1 MRSRMSWM
9 DRKLPENMKTVPEPA
24 DPATTIWRYTS
35 LEALET
41 LLTSHRL
48 WFHQFKELQRSDEQE
63 GMVTEGFWESV
74 SEFLRREDPSK
85 GPDDL
90 REWAERQLD
99 RLRCFEYAN
108 CWIMADAEIANM
120 WRDFAPRGI
129 AIKTTVGKFTHAR
142 QPVAGKLSIRSQ
154 KIEYANHWSELEER
168 GFQHCGIPLNRLF
181 LHAKRTEFSGQ
192 NEIRFCVAPPPKR
205 YLRQPD
211 GSAAADPGESEPWC
225 PVAFETLDWI
235 DEIVA
240 ASSVPPEEAESIRRR
255 VEAKGLRF
263 RQSEIPINA

>member
-9 DRKLPENMKTVPEPA
+9 EHNVQENMKTVRDPP
-24 DPATTIWRYTS
+24 DPATTFWRYTS

-99 RLRCFEYAN
+99 RL
-108 CWIMADAEIANM
+108 
-120 WRDFAPRGI
+120 
-129 AIKTTVGKFTHAR
+129 
-142 QPVAGKLSIRSQ
+142 
-154 KIEYANHWSELEER
+154 
-168 GFQHCGIPLNRLF
+168 
-181 LHAKRTEFSGQ
+181 
-192 NEIRFCVAPPPKR
+192 
-205 YLRQPD
+205 
-211 GSAAADPGESEPWC
+211 
-225 PVAFETLDWI
+225 
-235 DEIVA
+235 
-240 ASSVPPEEAESIRRR
+240 
-255 VEAKGLRF
+255 
-263 RQSEIPINA
+263 